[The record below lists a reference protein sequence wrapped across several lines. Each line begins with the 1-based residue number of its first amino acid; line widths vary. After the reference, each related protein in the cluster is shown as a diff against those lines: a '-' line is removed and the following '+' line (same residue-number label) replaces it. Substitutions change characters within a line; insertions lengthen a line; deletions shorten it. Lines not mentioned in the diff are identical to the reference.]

1 MFYCWKILVF
11 FALSDEYILYVYIIK
26 IIIIIII
33 IIMIINIYIYKPKAL
48 MSFSNREK
56 YKNCFQKLGRDAY
69 K

>member
-1 MFYCWKILVF
+1 MKDFGILCPF
-11 FALSDEYILYVYIIK
+11 WWIYFICIHNKNNNNNNNNNNDNKY
-26 IIIIIII
+26 
-33 IIMIINIYIYKPKAL
+33 IYIYKPKAL